1 MKSRLWFVSIILFAW
16 VLAACQTAQPVVTQ
30 SPTTAAVST
39 VSADVTQPT
48 AAGAAYPAPQQAVAV
63 ATQAP
68 AAGSASVLYPGPKD
82 GDQVSWP
89 QVAAMILN
97 HEVAKIIHP
106 KPLEITITLKD
117 GRSLTSFEPSE
128 EELQGILQKCGDAC
142 KDISI
147 DK

>member
-1 MKSRLWFVSIILFAW
+1 MKTRLWFVSILLFAW
-16 VLAACQTAQPVVTQ
+16 VLAACQSAKPATTTPQATLADTTKSAAVTQ
-30 SPTTAAVST
+30 AAAPAEV
-39 VSADVTQPT
+39 
-48 AAGAAYPAPQQAVAV
+48 YPAPQQAVVA

-106 KPLEITITLKD
+106 KPLQITITLKD
-117 GRSLTSFEPSE
+117 GRSLTSFEPSP
-128 EELQGILQKCGDAC
+128 EELQSVLQKCGDTC
-142 KDISI
+142 KDIPV